1 MSTNWQYRVVKRMH
15 GGDGKWF
22 DYPSAATFRT
32 EQAAREYAEHFCAE
46 QREAGLSNAA
56 YDVRSRR
63 GTCVFGRGAIVTTYR
78 IA

>member
-32 EQAAREYAEHFCAE
+32 VQAARE
-46 QREAGLSNAA
+46 
-56 YDVRSRR
+56 
-63 GTCVFGRGAIVTTYR
+63 
-78 IA
+78 